1 MGKEIYMKSGVTMK
15 RIFSAVQPSG
25 IPTIGNY
32 IGALSQFVA
41 LQDDY
46 DCFFCIADEHAI
58 TVPQDR
64 QSLRNQ
70 ILDLAALYIA
80 IGLDPKKA
88 PIFIQSEVPAHAEA
102 AWIVQC
108 NTPLGELERMTQ
120 FKDKSQKQETV
131 NAGLL
136 SYPPLMVADIILY
149 DTDLVPVGA
158 DQKQHLELTRNFVD
172 RFNKRYAQKGQELL
186 VKPEVQIAKEGA
198 RIMSLQDPTQKM
210 SKSDTNVKGFISMLD
225 DTDTIRKKIRSAV
238 TDSETTIDYDPE
250 NRPAV
255 ANLLTIFSAVT
266 NRSIQ
271 DLVSEYH
278 DAGYGT
284 FKNDLA
290 EAVVAWI
297 TPIHERFNALRNS
310 EELQQILDEG
320 ALVANK
326 QANKV
331 LRRMQNA
338 VGLGRKK
345 R

>member
-1 MGKEIYMKSGVTMK
+1 MQ

-32 IGALSQFVA
+32 IGALSQFVKM
-41 LQDDY
+41 QYDY

-64 QSLRNQ
+64 LALRQQ
-70 ILDLAALYIA
+70 ILDLAALYVA
-80 IGLDPKKA
+80 IGIDPKQS

-136 SYPPLMVADIILY
+136 SYPPLMVADIVLY
-149 DTDLVPVGA
+149 DTNLVPVGA

-172 RFNKRYAQKGQELL
+172 RFNNRYAQKGQELL

-198 RIMSLQDPTQKM
+198 RIMSLQDPTKKM
-210 SKSDTNVKGFISMLD
+210 SKSDSNTKGFISMLD
-225 DTDTIRKKIRSAV
+225 DADTIRKKVRSAV
-238 TDSETTIDYDPE
+238 TDSESTIDYDPE
-250 NRPAV
+250 NRPAI
-255 ANLLTIFSAVT
+255 ANLLTIFSTVT
-266 NRSIQ
+266 ERPIEE
-271 DLVSEYH
+271 LVKEYH
-278 DAGYGT
+278 SAGYGT

-290 EAVVAWI
+290 EAIVKWI
-297 TPIHERFNALRNS
+297 TPIHERFHALRHS
-310 EELQQILDEG
+310 EELQQILDDG
-320 ALVANK
+320 AEKANH

>member
-1 MGKEIYMKSGVTMK
+1 MKLGVTMT

-32 IGALSQFVA
+32 IGALSQFVKM
-41 LQDDY
+41 QDDY
-46 DCFFCIADEHAI
+46 DCYFCIADEHAI

-64 QSLRNQ
+64 LALRRQ

-80 IGLDPKKA
+80 IGLDPQKS

-172 RFNKRYAQKGQELL
+172 RFNKRYAQKGQEIL
-186 VKPEVQIAKEGA
+186 VKPDVKIAKEGA
-198 RIMSLQDPTQKM
+198 RVMSLQDPTKKM
-210 SKSDTNVKGFISMLD
+210 SKSDSNVKGFISMLD
-225 DTDTIRKKIRSAV
+225 DADTIRKKVRSAV
-238 TDSETTIDYDPE
+238 TDSYETIEYDPE
-250 NRPAV
+250 NRPAI

-266 NRSIQ
+266 NRPIA
-271 DLVSEYH
+271 DLVDEYRH
-278 DAGYGT
+278 SGYGT

-290 EAVVAWI
+290 EAIVTWI
-297 TPIHERFNALRNS
+297 TPIHERFYTLRDS
-310 EELQQILDEG
+310 EELQTILDEG
-320 ALVANK
+320 AIAANK

-338 VGLGRKK
+338 VGLGRK
-345 R
+345 RR

>member
-1 MGKEIYMKSGVTMK
+1 MQ

-32 IGALSQFVA
+32 IGALSQFVNM
-41 LQDDY
+41 QNDY

-64 QSLRNQ
+64 LALRQQ
-70 ILDLAALYIA
+70 ILDLAALYVA
-80 IGLDPKKA
+80 IGINPEHS

-136 SYPPLMVADIILY
+136 SYPPLMVADIVLY

-172 RFNKRYAQKGQELL
+172 RFNKRYAQKGQEIL
-186 VKPEVQIAKEGA
+186 VKPEAKIAKAGA
-198 RIMSLQDPTQKM
+198 RIMSLQDPTKKM
-210 SKSDTNVKGFISMLD
+210 SKSDSNVKGFISMLD
-225 DTDTIRKKIRSAV
+225 DADTIRKKIRSAV
-238 TDSETTIDYDPE
+238 TDSESTIDYDPE

-255 ANLLTIFSAVT
+255 ANLLTIFSTVT
-266 NRSIQ
+266 NRPIA
-271 DLVSEYH
+271 DIVEEYH
-278 DAGYGT
+278 SAGYGT

-290 EAVVAWI
+290 EAIVQWI

-310 EELQQILDEG
+310 DELQDILDEG
-320 ALVANK
+320 AKKANI

-331 LRRMQNA
+331 LCRMQNA

>member
-1 MGKEIYMKSGVTMK
+1 MQ

-32 IGALSQFVA
+32 IGALSQFVKM
-41 LQDDY
+41 QYDY

-64 QSLRNQ
+64 LTLRQQ

-80 IGLDPKKA
+80 IGIDPKQS

-136 SYPPLMVADIILY
+136 SYPPLMVADIVLY
-149 DTDLVPVGA
+149 DTNLVPVGA

-172 RFNKRYAQKGQELL
+172 RFNNKYAQKGQELL

-198 RIMSLQDPTQKM
+198 RIMSLQDPTKKM
-210 SKSDTNVKGFISMLD
+210 SKSDSNTKGFISMLD
-225 DTDTIRKKIRSAV
+225 DADTIRKKVRSAV
-238 TDSETTIDYDPE
+238 TDSESTIDYDPE

-255 ANLLTIFSAVT
+255 ANLLTIFSTVT
-266 NRSIQ
+266 ERPIEE
-271 DLVSEYH
+271 LVKEYH
-278 DAGYGT
+278 SAGYGT

-290 EAVVAWI
+290 EAIVKWI
-297 TPIHERFNALRNS
+297 TPIHERFHALRHS

-320 ALVANK
+320 AEKANH

>member
-1 MGKEIYMKSGVTMK
+1 MQ

-32 IGALSQFVA
+32 IGALSQFVKM
-41 LQDDY
+41 QYDY

-64 QSLRNQ
+64 LALRQQ
-70 ILDLAALYIA
+70 ILDLAALYVA
-80 IGLDPKKA
+80 IGIDPKQS

-136 SYPPLMVADIILY
+136 SYPPLMVADIVLY
-149 DTDLVPVGA
+149 DTNLVPVGA

-172 RFNKRYAQKGQELL
+172 RFNNRYAQKGQELL

-198 RIMSLQDPTQKM
+198 RIMSLQDPTKKM
-210 SKSDTNVKGFISMLD
+210 SKSDSNTKGFISMLD
-225 DTDTIRKKIRSAV
+225 DADTIRKKVRSAV
-238 TDSETTIDYDPE
+238 TDSESTIDYDPE
-250 NRPAV
+250 NRPAI
-255 ANLLTIFSAVT
+255 ANLLTIFSTVT
-266 NRSIQ
+266 ERPIEE
-271 DLVSEYH
+271 LVKEYH
-278 DAGYGT
+278 SAGYGT

-290 EAVVAWI
+290 EAIVEWI
-297 TPIHERFNALRNS
+297 TPIHERFHALRHS

-320 ALVANK
+320 AEKANH

>member
-1 MGKEIYMKSGVTMK
+1 MQ

-32 IGALSQFVA
+32 IGALSQFVNM
-41 LQDDY
+41 QNDY

-64 QSLRNQ
+64 LALRQQ
-70 ILDLAALYIA
+70 ILDLAALYVA
-80 IGLDPKKA
+80 IGINPEHS

-136 SYPPLMVADIILY
+136 SYPPLMVADIVLY

-172 RFNKRYAQKGQELL
+172 RFNKRYAQKGQEIL
-186 VKPEVQIAKEGA
+186 VKPEAKIAKAGA
-198 RIMSLQDPTQKM
+198 RIMSLQDPTKKM
-210 SKSDTNVKGFISMLD
+210 SKSDSNVKGFISMLD
-225 DTDTIRKKIRSAV
+225 DADTIRKKIRSAV
-238 TDSETTIDYDPE
+238 TDSESTIDYDPE

-255 ANLLTIFSAVT
+255 ANLLTIFSTVT
-266 NRSIQ
+266 NRPIA
-271 DLVSEYH
+271 DIVEEYH
-278 DAGYGT
+278 SAGYGT

-290 EAVVAWI
+290 EAIVQWI

-310 EELQQILDEG
+310 DELQDILDEG
-320 ALVANK
+320 AKKANI

>member
-1 MGKEIYMKSGVTMK
+1 MQ

-32 IGALSQFVA
+32 IGALSQFVNM
-41 LQDDY
+41 QNDY

-64 QSLRNQ
+64 LALRQQ
-70 ILDLAALYIA
+70 ILDLAALYVA
-80 IGLDPKKA
+80 IGINPEHS

-136 SYPPLMVADIILY
+136 SYPPLMVADIVLY

-172 RFNKRYAQKGQELL
+172 RFNKRYAQKGQEIL
-186 VKPEVQIAKEGA
+186 VKPEAKIAKAGA
-198 RIMSLQDPTQKM
+198 RIMSLQDPTKKM
-210 SKSDTNVKGFISMLD
+210 SKSDNNVKGFISMLD
-225 DTDTIRKKIRSAV
+225 DADTIRKKIRSAV
-238 TDSETTIDYDPE
+238 TDSESTIDYDPE

-255 ANLLTIFSAVT
+255 ANLLTIFSTVT
-266 NRSIQ
+266 NRPIA
-271 DLVSEYH
+271 DIVEEYH
-278 DAGYGT
+278 SAGYGT

-290 EAVVAWI
+290 EAIVQWI

-310 EELQQILDEG
+310 DELQNILDEG
-320 ALVANK
+320 AKKANI

-345 R
+345 C